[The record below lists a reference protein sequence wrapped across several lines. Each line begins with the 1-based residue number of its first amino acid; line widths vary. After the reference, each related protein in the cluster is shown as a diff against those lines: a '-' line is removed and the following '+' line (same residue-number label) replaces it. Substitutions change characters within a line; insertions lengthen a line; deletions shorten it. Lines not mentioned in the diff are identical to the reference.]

1 MKRWLSSVVI
11 FASLAAGAAGDLDV
25 ARQAL
30 NDGVW
35 ASALAAADRAATNAA
50 DRTAARLIALEA
62 LARQENDTEIR
73 KRLSAWKEETNEHF
87 RFWRARAQ
95 VRVGDF
101 EQAGK
106 TLKEPFADPA
116 LALPVTNLKAS
127 MRAATG
133 DKAGAL
139 SLIDSVKIDGKAG
152 AAAEDARLIRGELLG
167 ETGKMAEACEVL
179 RPLAESAERK
189 EVKLRASYLLG
200 FAEMAQP
207 ATHTAGVARV
217 RGLLRSQPGE
227 ALSVAAA
234 RTFADRLLASGD
246 YAGADDEY
254 RRYLEIN
261 PAAAMDADVLDRRGR
276 ASLMLGRRPEAA
288 AMFARAEQCAT
299 NPAMK
304 ASAAFRQAEA
314 FLADGRYPDA
324 AACFARSAGYGGEAA
339 ARARFSEA
347 DAWERAGE
355 MARAEGLYNEL
366 AQVNDVWGEK
376 SKLRKAVLSVRKGQI
391 ADAIKIYDGLIK
403 TNQLS
408 EADITE
414 TYLGRGRACYRDY
427 RFKEAMA
434 DFEQV
439 AKRDPKRADRMRFL
453 SVLCLYGA
461 GKDVDAKASA
471 ASLMTATKDQELR
484 ADLMLW
490 CAKFEFNRGEYVE
503 ARTHFE
509 MYADLCSGTPKAVEA
524 LLWAARCSTAL
535 TDYSKAVELAT
546 KAATASAADSALF
559 VEALLVQGEAVM
571 ELGRYAE
578 AVQVFDRAAK
588 QAGDGPNATQAA
600 VLKADALYAMGAND
614 LARYEEAIAAYRNL
628 PDGNVLSPDRKIEV
642 AFKIGRALEKAGQK
656 REAMDQY
663 YKNVVL
669 AYAEATTKDVFF
681 GTPARTFFARAAFAL
696 ADYLGGAGN
705 TAAAKHVL
713 ERVIAADVPAAEE
726 ARRRLAALKGK
737 GGVP

>member
-101 EQAGK
+101 EQASK

-324 AACFARSAGYGGEAA
+324 AACLARSAGYGGET

-391 ADAIKIYDGLIK
+391 ADAIKIYD
-403 TNQLS
+403 
-408 EADITE
+408 
-414 TYLGRGRACYRDY
+414 
-427 RFKEAMA
+427 
-434 DFEQV
+434 V
-439 AKRDPKRADRMRFL
+439 
-453 SVLCLYGA
+453 
-461 GKDVDAKASA
+461 
-471 ASLMTATKDQELR
+471 
-484 ADLMLW
+484 
-490 CAKFEFNRGEYVE
+490 
-503 ARTHFE
+503 
-509 MYADLCSGTPKAVEA
+509 
-524 LLWAARCSTAL
+524 
-535 TDYSKAVELAT
+535 
-546 KAATASAADSALF
+546 
-559 VEALLVQGEAVM
+559 
-571 ELGRYAE
+571 
-578 AVQVFDRAAK
+578 
-588 QAGDGPNATQAA
+588 
-600 VLKADALYAMGAND
+600 
-614 LARYEEAIAAYRNL
+614 
-628 PDGNVLSPDRKIEV
+628 
-642 AFKIGRALEKAGQK
+642 
-656 REAMDQY
+656 
-663 YKNVVL
+663 
-669 AYAEATTKDVFF
+669 
-681 GTPARTFFARAAFAL
+681 
-696 ADYLGGAGN
+696 
-705 TAAAKHVL
+705 
-713 ERVIAADVPAAEE
+713 
-726 ARRRLAALKGK
+726 
-737 GGVP
+737 